1 MSNKLKPLLCCLL
14 LLLQPAVTTPPA
26 EAMGNRPEA
35 SRFTHAADKLDIS
48 ATEGLLVKAIGEI
61 RADRMDAA
69 MGILDSVLAVNPH
82 FKLAHLIRGDLLL
95 ARAEPLLAFGDAP
108 RAPRDK
114 IDDFRQEALVRLQR
128 YREQPAPALIP
139 KYLLQMLPE
148 QRYAVVVDAEHSRLY
163 LYRNQDGVPHY
174 VKDFYVTLGKRGV
187 GKAKEGDKLSPEG
200 VYFVTSS
207 LSKEKLTDFYGPI
220 AFPISYPNEWDRR
233 LGRDGHGIWLHGTP
247 SDTYSR
253 PPRASDGCVVLTNPD
268 ITTLSQAIQA
278 GLTPVVISDQVE
290 WVDETTWK
298 RDRTDLHLSFDNW
311 LKDWS
316 SRNTDRYLSHY
327 SGSFEADG
335 QTIKG
340 WGEQKRQV
348 NAAKQW
354 IEVKA
359 TRVSMFGYPGKD
371 EMAVI
376 TFDQNYRSNNLNNQM
391 RKRQY
396 WKREN
401 GEWKIV
407 YEGAA

>member
-1 MSNKLKPLLCCLL
+1 
-14 LLLQPAVTTPPA
+14 
-26 EAMGNRPEA
+26 
-35 SRFTHAADKLDIS
+35 
-48 ATEGLLVKAIGEI
+48 
-61 RADRMDAA
+61 
-69 MGILDSVLAVNPH
+69 
-82 FKLAHLIRGDLLL
+82 
-95 ARAEPLLAFGDAP
+95 
-108 RAPRDK
+108 
-114 IDDFRQEALVRLQR
+114 
-128 YREQPAPALIP
+128 
-139 KYLLQMLPE
+139 
-148 QRYAVVVDAEHSRLY
+148 LY
-163 LYRNQDGVPHY
+163 LYQNDDGVPHY

-187 GKAKEGDKLSPEG
+187 GKTKEGDKLSPEG
-200 VYFVTSS
+200 VYFVTSA
-207 LSKEKLTDFYGPI
+207 LPKEKLTDFYGPI

-268 ITTLSQAIQA
+268 ITTLSHSIQA
-278 GLTPVVISDQVE
+278 GLTPVVISDQVQ
-290 WVDETTWK
+290 WVDESTWK
-298 RDRTDLHLSFDNW
+298 RDRTDLQLSFDNW

-327 SGSFEADG
+327 SSQFEADG
-335 QTIKG
+335 QNLKA

-348 NAAKQW
+348 NASKQW

-359 TRVSMFGYPGKD
+359 ARVSMFGYPGKD

-396 WKREN
+396 WKRED